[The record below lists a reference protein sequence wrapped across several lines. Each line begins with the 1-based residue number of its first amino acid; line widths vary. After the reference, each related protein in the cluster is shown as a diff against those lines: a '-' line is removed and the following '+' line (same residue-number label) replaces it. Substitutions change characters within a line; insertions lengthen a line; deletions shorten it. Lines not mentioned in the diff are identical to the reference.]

1 MKEKRRFLEPED
13 YIDPACPFCT
23 EQYEKTPPVRSIPA
37 DRVIKKLDEHLSRSD
52 YAAAERHLLYWLA
65 EAEAGR
71 DLRGEFLVRGELV
84 GLYRKLGREK
94 DSLGQSEKT
103 MELVARLGME
113 NGVDGATAMINR
125 ATALKAFGHAEESLP
140 LFEKARAVYESS
152 PALRPEMLGGLY
164 NNYALALTDAGRF
177 AEARAL
183 YEKALSVMEKAEN
196 GEPERAVTWL
206 NLADLETAENG
217 PEAAEEAV
225 ARCLGEAEAL
235 LDRPGIPR
243 DGNYAFVC
251 EKCAPTFAYY
261 GWFMTAR
268 DLGRRAAE
276 IYGGVES

>member
-1 MKEKRRFLEPED
+1 MKEKRRFMEPED

-71 DLRGEFLVRGELV
+71 DPRGEFLVRGELV

-113 NGVDGATAMINR
+113 NGADGATAMINR
-125 ATALKAFGHAEESLP
+125 ATALKAFGHAKESLP

-268 DLGRRAAE
+268 DLRRRAAE
-276 IYGGVES
+276 IYGGES